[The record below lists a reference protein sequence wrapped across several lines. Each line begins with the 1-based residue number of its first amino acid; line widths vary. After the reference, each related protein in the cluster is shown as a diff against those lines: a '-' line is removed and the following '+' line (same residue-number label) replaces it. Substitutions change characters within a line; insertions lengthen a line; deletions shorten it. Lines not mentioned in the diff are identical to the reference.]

1 MGVYTS
7 YTSTPSWFRGV
18 SGFKPAL
25 NRVMR
30 WVNAYYQPAP
40 RHHSSPDT
48 FCGWSRPLQPSPVES
63 QPESQTRARG
73 MLVCCAP
80 CDQSGAMRLS
90 NLVLYLP
97 HAWQFWGEHPR
108 LQLLEE
114 RLVEHQ
120 GRAALVTGFRSMTEP
135 VQLDVVLAQET
146 YEVLSIQ
153 PGSDVYHLRS
163 HAECL
168 G

>member
-1 MGVYTS
+1 MS
-7 YTSTPSWFRGV
+7 SWFRGV
-18 SGFKPAL
+18 TGFKPAL

-30 WVNAYYQPAP
+30 WVNTYYQPAP

-48 FCGWSRPLQPSPVES
+48 FCGWSRLLSSSPVES
-63 QPESQTRARG
+63 QPEPQHRSRG
-73 MLVCCAP
+73 MLMCCTP
-80 CDQSGAMRLS
+80 CGQGGAMRLS

-97 HAWQFWGEHPR
+97 QAWQFWRDHPR

-135 VQLDVVLAQET
+135 VQLEVVLAQET

-153 PGSDVYHLRS
+153 PSSDVYYLRS